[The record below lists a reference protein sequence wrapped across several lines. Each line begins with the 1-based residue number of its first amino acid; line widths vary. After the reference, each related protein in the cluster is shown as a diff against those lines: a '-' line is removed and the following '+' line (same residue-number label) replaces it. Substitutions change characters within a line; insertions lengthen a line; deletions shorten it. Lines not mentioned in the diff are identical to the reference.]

1 MPTTHSTLPA
11 AKMSTDNRHSVEAR
25 HPSSPILHPSQDRLD
40 RLMPN
45 LRRCAARLAQTANGD
60 LAPDDVLQTM
70 ALVILEY
77 GDHPGLG
84 DGYYF
89 NRARW
94 YSLNLAEAARTY
106 RGHYPLMPLAI
117 EDDGEAVDY
126 SEFVADPDPAA
137 NPEASLLAAERLA
150 EIRARLKPS
159 QRLLLDRLLDGYHKS
174 EIADELGVSRTRV
187 SNLLTEMRACLS
199 DFATEQE

>member
-1 MPTTHSTLPA
+1 MPTHLAQPTASPA
-11 AKMSTDNRHSVEAR
+11 
-25 HPSSPILHPSQDRLD
+25 PSSPKMSIQNRHLSAARLD
-40 RLMPN
+40 RLLPN

-77 GDHPGLG
+77 GDRPGLG

-94 YSLNLAEAARTY
+94 YSLNLTEAARTY

-126 SEFVADPDPAA
+126 SEFVADPDPSA
-137 NPEASLLAAERLA
+137 NPEESLLAAERLA
-150 EIRARLKPS
+150 EIRARLKPA
-159 QRLLLDRLLDGYHKS
+159 QLILFNRLLDGYHKS

-187 SNLLTEMRACLS
+187 SNLLTEMRALLS
-199 DFATEQE
+199 DFATG